1 MKEYLESSF
10 GFYFRKIFPIAVFI
24 AIITFFVLFIVKKFI
39 LNTYLSYLFYEGAG
53 LFIVGF
59 FFSLPIFGRTS
70 QLKAAFY
77 CPTSN
82 TIKDIRRNWQKEVSV
97 GLLLNLLGLTLFAFA
112 FLNILFFFAIKEIFT
127 KSSRLFIYK

>member
-24 AIITFFVLFIVKKFI
+24 AIITFFVLFIVKKFS

-53 LFIVGF
+53 LFIIGF
-59 FFSLPIFGRTS
+59 FFSLPIFGRTP

-77 CPTSN
+77 YPTAN
-82 TIKDIRRNWQKEVSV
+82 TIKNIRRDWRKEVSI
-97 GLLLNLLGLTLFAFA
+97 GLLLNLLGLTLFV
-112 FLNILFFFAIKEIFT
+112 LLFSIYGFSLLLKRFF
-127 KSSRLFIYK
+127 

>member
-10 GFYFRKIFPIAVFI
+10 GFYLRKIFPIAVFI
-24 AIITFFVLFIVKKFI
+24 AIITFFVLFILKKFS

-77 CPTSN
+77 YPTSN
-82 TIKDIRRNWQKEVSV
+82 TIKDIRRDWRKEVSV
-97 GLLLNLLGLTLFAFA
+97 GLLLNLLGLTLFALLFSIYGFSLLLKK
-112 FLNILFFFAIKEIFT
+112 FL
-127 KSSRLFIYK
+127 